1 MIRLGL
7 PGGLSADI
15 DPFGAALVALR
26 VPDAAGRPADVL
38 AGVPDPRT
46 GRGFFGVTVGRFANR
61 IAGARFDLDGAAHRL
76 SANDG
81 AHTLHGGAEGFD
93 RRDWEV
99 VDRSGTAV
107 TLALVS
113 PDGDQGF
120 PGRLEARVTYGV
132 QDNGAADPGGVG
144 RLAITLTAT
153 ADRTTPVSLTNHA
166 FFNLDGTDDPAAI
179 RAVDDHRLTI
189 AAARYLPVDDAA
201 IPLGQPPQPVAD
213 TPFDFRVPRPIGQGL
228 RSGHPQL
235 LRVRGYDHCF
245 ALDGGGL
252 RPAAVLQAPRSG
264 RRMTLW
270 TDAPGLQ
277 LYTGNG
283 LDGTVA
289 GKAGAA
295 YRMGDAV
302 CLEPGAWPDSPN
314 RPDFPACIL
323 RPGTVYR
330 HRMALEFSALPPCP

>member
-7 PGGLSADI
+7 PGGFAADI
-15 DPFGAALVALR
+15 DPFGATLVALR
-26 VPDAAGRPADVL
+26 VPDATGRPADVL
-38 AGVPDPRT
+38 AGVADPRA

-61 IAGARFDLDGAAHRL
+61 IAGARFDLDGVTHRL

-93 RRDWEV
+93 RRDWAV
-99 VDRSGTAV
+99 VDRSDAAV

-132 QDNGAADPGGVG
+132 QDNGPADPGGVG
-144 RLAITLTAT
+144 RLAITMTAT
-153 ADRTTPVSLTNHA
+153 ADRATPVSLTNHA
-166 FFNLDGTDDPAAI
+166 FFNLEGTDDPAAI

-189 AAARYLPVDDAA
+189 AAARYLSVDGTA
-201 IPLGQPPQPVAD
+201 IPLADAPQPVAG

-235 LRVRGYDHCF
+235 LRGRGYDHCF
-245 ALDGGGL
+245 ALDGAGF
-252 RPAAVLQAPRSG
+252 RQAAVLVDPRSG
-264 RRMTLW
+264 RRMALW
-270 TDAPGLQ
+270 SDAPGLQ
-277 LYTGNG
+277 LYTANG

-314 RPDFPACIL
+314 RPDFPPCIL
-323 RPGTVYR
+323 RPGTVHR
-330 HRMALEFSALPPCP
+330 HRMALAFSALSPRP